1 MEKKSIDKLISW
13 LIFLVLFIL
22 GILYQFSFIAMHY
35 IYGWIAYVLVLISL
49 IISLKFKIILKKRVK
64 CLIASVIVLLSAIIM
79 HFNLINKPYSY
90 QYQKIDDGVK
100 ITKCVYR
107 INNNYTRENMGEIV
121 IPNEF
126 MGKKVK
132 AIGERAF
139 SINQYISSLVLPD
152 TIEVIEEYAFY
163 GNYIPKLTLPNNIKV
178 IEKSAFGECNIEELY
193 LPDSLEVIGERTFG
207 FADYKMTYV
216 NVPKN
221 VKSIGP
227 DAFEYANITA
237 FECMEND
244 VEYSYDGNSRV
255 YFESIAYEYEN
266 VVYVLHNDKTA
277 TVGKINYLESNIT
290 LFDKINYNNNEYLV
304 TTIEEKAGF
313 NSKLSEIVIPNT
325 VTTIKNSAFAHNENL
340 IKIDI
345 PNSVLVIGEKVF
357 DESYNV
363 NIYVEHSQ
371 KPEGWH
377 ENWNSDGKVFWDC
390 NLN

>member
-1 MEKKSIDKLISW
+1 MEKKFRDKLISW
-13 LIFLVLFIL
+13 SIFLVLFIL

-35 IYGWIAYVLVLISL
+35 IYGWITYVLVLISL
-49 IISLKFKIILKKRVK
+49 IISLKFKIILKKRVM

-90 QYQKIDDGVK
+90 QYQKIDDSVK

-107 INNNYTRENMGEIV
+107 INNNYTRENIGEIV

-178 IEKSAFGECNIEELY
+178 IEKSAFGECNIHELY

-221 VKSIGP
+221 VKTIGAY
-227 DAFEYANITA
+227 AFEYVNITA
-237 FECMEND
+237 FECMEDD

-313 NSKLSEIVIPNT
+313 NSKFSEIVIPNT
-325 VTTIKNSAFAHNENL
+325 VTTIKNCAFAHNENL

-363 NIYVEHSQ
+363 NIYVEHKQ